1 MFSLIPLPSFSWT
14 FGLMAYLY
22 EPGPVQS
29 ALSGAQPYITTSTGV
44 YFIVPVM
51 SFSILVGLAL
61 DYDIFLMSRVVEFR
75 RLGWCAARRPPPARS
90 RGYGQ
95 HWSQN
100 RG

>member
-1 MFSLIPLPSFSWT
+1 
-14 FGLMAYLY
+14 MAYLY

-29 ALSGAQPYITTSTGV
+29 ALSGAQPYIATSSGV

-75 RLGWCAARRPPPARS
+75 RLGWCAARPQRALVAVLGTGRTEHRP
-90 RGYGQ
+90 G
-95 HWSQN
+95 H
-100 RG
+100 